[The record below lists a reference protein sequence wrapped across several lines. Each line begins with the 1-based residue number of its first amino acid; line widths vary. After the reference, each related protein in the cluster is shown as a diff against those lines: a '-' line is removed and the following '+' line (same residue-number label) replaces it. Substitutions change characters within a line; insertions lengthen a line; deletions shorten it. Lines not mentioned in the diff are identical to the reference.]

1 MWCDTD
7 LAVAPQWLTRTL
19 FCSSAASDY
28 DHLRDG
34 AEQEMPQMTRMIY
47 AVPALAMLSAV
58 TTMPVI
64 AEAQTI
70 IIINGSGAQPY
81 YPQPYPYA
89 YPQRQI
95 VYDEP
100 AYPSAYGYYPSY
112 YLL

>member
-1 MWCDTD
+1 
-7 LAVAPQWLTRTL
+7 
-19 FCSSAASDY
+19 
-28 DHLRDG
+28 
-34 AEQEMPQMTRMIY
+34 MTRVIY
-47 AVPALAMLSAV
+47 AVPALMMLSAV

-81 YPQPYPYA
+81 YGQPYPYA

-100 AYPSAYGYYPSY
+100 VYPSAYGYYPSY
-112 YLL
+112 YNGYYPTYGYGYYRPHRPYWGW